1 MKGKEQETGNNMG
14 KEIKK
19 AGINQL
25 IKNLESKDGIL
36 RVKSRQELIIRGEPA
51 IEPLV
56 DAMSSKNE
64 YVRWEATK
72 AMGQIAAKMVSQ
84 ETTGKG
90 YHDAVQKLV
99 EALEDKNFDVRWL
112 AAEGLTS
119 IGKGAIGPILNALIV
134 RSDSLI
140 LREGAHHVFHDL
152 IIRGIFK
159 DKLMEITMALEDINS
174 PVEIPFIAK
183 TVLDAFEK
191 AND

>member
-1 MKGKEQETGNNMG
+1 MRSKEQETGNNMSE
-14 KEIKK
+14 EIKK
-19 AGINQL
+19 ASINQL
-25 IKNLESKDGIL
+25 ITNLESKDGIL

-84 ETTGKG
+84 ESTWKE
-90 YHDAVQKLV
+90 YQDALKKLV

-119 IGKGAIGPILNALIV
+119 IGEGAVLPILNALIE

-152 IIRGIFK
+152 IIKGILK
-159 DKLMEITMALEDINS
+159 DKLMKVTAALEDINS

-183 TVLDAFEK
+183 SVLDSIGIS
-191 AND
+191 D